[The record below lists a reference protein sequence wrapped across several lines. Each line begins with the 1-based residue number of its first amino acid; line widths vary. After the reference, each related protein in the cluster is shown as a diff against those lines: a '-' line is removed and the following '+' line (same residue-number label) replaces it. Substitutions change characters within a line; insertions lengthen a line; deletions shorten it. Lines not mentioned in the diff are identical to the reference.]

1 MHMDSE
7 CDELSAS
14 WAARDEPDSATEF
27 TASVD
32 ADHAGQLDISK
43 FKAEQPTQPILNP
56 FPSKKYGKLS
66 RSFNSDWYRLFP
78 WLEYSARADAAF
90 CYPCRM
96 FSTGAN
102 EKSAFVNGGYS
113 NWKKALEK
121 DAGFRKH
128 ENSLAH
134 KTCQASWVSYTQMK
148 SGGQSKSVASHLSD
162 AYSRE
167 VQENRLYIARV
178 ADILRF
184 TAVQGI
190 AQRGHDE
197 GATSENKGN
206 FVELL
211 NLFAKYDEIVA
222 KKLKGGAA
230 NAKYV
235 HHSIQDQIL
244 EILSHI
250 TLTSIKEEIKSS
262 QCFALI
268 VDETKDLS
276 KTEQVSVVVR
286 YYVSGT
292 VFERFLGFRNAEQ
305 LDARSL
311 LSYVKE
317 TLNRCGIDAQLCIA
331 QTYDG
336 ASVMSGTSRGVQAL
350 FRQEVPQAVY
360 VHCMNHRL
368 NLVIVDVCKAI
379 KPVRDFFSLLECLYV
394 FLSGSAVHSMY
405 VDVQKRLSLSVTELQ
420 RLSDTRWACQIAA
433 CRAAMKSF
441 PAILVCLAEV
451 IATNSRRAT
460 EARGLLEQMNFS
472 FLFHLSL
479 FTKVLSRLKVLSDLL
494 QSRDCNLSQAC
505 IMARTVIDEFS
516 EMRNSQSAFDTV
528 WAQTC
533 SISEENGVPQ
543 REKQRTKRL
552 PLHLEQ
558 FVLSEGRPVEEESPD
573 SKETFRVKVFLPVL
587 DHLIAELTRR
597 FTENN
602 DVLCG
607 VSALHPQSENFMDI
621 SLLKPFAEHYACDID
636 SVEVECKLVIKLLQR
651 IEAERKCKIE
661 TLMQLVTVLGEYKLA
676 FHELHK
682 LGVIAVTIPASS
694 SSCERTFSCLRRLKT
709 YLRSRMT
716 NNRLSDLAVLA
727 VERSLSNKIDLQRV
741 VDMFDAAHSNRRIRL
756 H

>member
-1 MHMDSE
+1 MSQKRSVADFFSPSSKRAKQKAVSPELFASTAEDSETLQEQENAQCFVSIPLEETVRSIASDDACPSSSGHMDRE
-7 CDELSAS
+7 CDDLSAS
-14 WAARDEPDSATEF
+14 CAARHQPDSATEF
-27 TASVD
+27 TASDVD
-32 ADHAGQLDISK
+32 VDHAGQLDISK
-43 FKAEQPTQPILNP
+43 FKTEQPTQPILNP
-56 FPSKKYGKLS
+56 FPSMKYGKLS
-66 RSFNSDWYRLFP
+66 RSFNSNWYRLFP
-78 WLEYSARADAAF
+78 WLEYSAQADAAF
-90 CYPCRM
+90 CLPCRM
-96 FSTGAN
+96 FSTGDN

-113 NWKKALEK
+113 NWKNALER
-121 DAGFRKH
+121 DGGFRKH
-128 ENSLAH
+128 ENSLVH
-134 KTCQASWVSYTQMK
+134 KTCQASWVSFTQMK
-148 SGGQSKSVASHLSD
+148 AGGQSRSVATHLSD

-190 AQRGHDE
+190 SQRGHDE
-197 GATSENKGN
+197 SARSENKGN

-211 NLFAKYDEIVA
+211 NLFAKYDDIIG
-222 KKLKGGAA
+222 KKLNGGAA

-250 TLTSIKEEIKSS
+250 TLTSIKEEMKSS

-276 KTEQVSVVVR
+276 KTEQLSVVVR
-286 YYVSGT
+286 YYLNGA

-305 LDARSL
+305 LDAKSL

-317 TLNRCGIDAQLCIA
+317 TLNRCGIDSQLCIA

-336 ASVMSGTSRGVQAL
+336 ASVMNGTSRGVQAL

-379 KPVRDFFSLLECLYV
+379 KP
-394 FLSGSAVHSMY
+394 
-405 VDVQKRLSLSVTELQ
+405 
-420 RLSDTRWACQIAA
+420 
-433 CRAAMKSF
+433 
-441 PAILVCLAEV
+441 
-451 IATNSRRAT
+451 
-460 EARGLLEQMNFS
+460 
-472 FLFHLSL
+472 
-479 FTKVLSRLKVLSDLL
+479 
-494 QSRDCNLSQAC
+494 
-505 IMARTVIDEFS
+505 
-516 EMRNSQSAFDTV
+516 SAFGTV
-528 WAQTC
+528 WEQTC
-533 SISEENGVPQ
+533 TISEENGVPK

-587 DHLIAELTRR
+587 DHLIVELTRR
-597 FTENN
+597 FAENN

-607 VSALHPQSENFMDI
+607 VSALHPQSENFMDV
-621 SLLKPFAEHYACDID
+621 SLLKPFAEHYACDIN

-661 TLMQLVTVLGEYKLA
+661 TFLQLVTVLEEYKLA

-682 LGVIAVTIPASS
+682 LSVIAVTIPASS

-709 YLRSRMT
+709 YLRSKMT

-727 VERSLSNKIDLQRV
+727 VERSLANKIDLQRV
-741 VDMFDAAHSNRRIRL
+741 VDMFDAAHNNRRIRL

>member
-1 MHMDSE
+1 
-7 CDELSAS
+7 
-14 WAARDEPDSATEF
+14 
-27 TASVD
+27 
-32 ADHAGQLDISK
+32 
-43 FKAEQPTQPILNP
+43 
-56 FPSKKYGKLS
+56 
-66 RSFNSDWYRLFP
+66 
-78 WLEYSARADAAF
+78 
-90 CYPCRM
+90 
-96 FSTGAN
+96 
-102 EKSAFVNGGYS
+102 
-113 NWKKALEK
+113 
-121 DAGFRKH
+121 
-128 ENSLAH
+128 
-134 KTCQASWVSYTQMK
+134 
-148 SGGQSKSVASHLSD
+148 
-162 AYSRE
+162 
-167 VQENRLYIARV
+167 
-178 ADILRF
+178 
-184 TAVQGI
+184 
-190 AQRGHDE
+190 
-197 GATSENKGN
+197 
-206 FVELL
+206 
-211 NLFAKYDEIVA
+211 
-222 KKLKGGAA
+222 
-230 NAKYV
+230 
-235 HHSIQDQIL
+235 
-244 EILSHI
+244 
-250 TLTSIKEEIKSS
+250 
-262 QCFALI
+262 
-268 VDETKDLS
+268 
-276 KTEQVSVVVR
+276 
-286 YYVSGT
+286 
-292 VFERFLGFRNAEQ
+292 
-305 LDARSL
+305 
-311 LSYVKE
+311 
-317 TLNRCGIDAQLCIA
+317 
-331 QTYDG
+331 
-336 ASVMSGTSRGVQAL
+336 
-350 FRQEVPQAVY
+350 
-360 VHCMNHRL
+360 
-368 NLVIVDVCKAI
+368 
-379 KPVRDFFSLLECLYV
+379 
-394 FLSGSAVHSMY
+394 MY

>member
-7 CDELSAS
+7 SDELSAS
-14 WAARDEPDSATEF
+14 CAARDEADSATEF
-27 TASVD
+27 TASDLDV
-32 ADHAGQLDISK
+32 DHAGQLDISK
-43 FKAEQPTQPILNP
+43 FKTEKPTQPILNP

-66 RSFNSDWYRLFP
+66 RSFNSNWYRLFP
-78 WLEYSARADAAF
+78 WLEYSAQADAAF

-148 SGGQSKSVASHLSD
+148 TRGQSKSVATHLSD

-211 NLFAKYDEIVA
+211 NLFAKYDNIVG

-250 TLTSIKEEIKSS
+250 TLTSIKEEMKSS

-276 KTEQVSVVVR
+276 KTEQLSVVVR
-286 YYVSGT
+286 YYVNGA

-305 LDARSL
+305 LDAKSL
-311 LSYVKE
+311 LRYVKE
-317 TLNRCGIDAQLCIA
+317 TLNRCGIDPQLCIA

-394 FLSGSAVHSMY
+394 FLSGSAVHSLY

-433 CRAAMKSF
+433 CTAAMKSF

-460 EARGLLEQMNFS
+460 EAGGLLEQMNFS

-505 IMARTVIDEFS
+505 LMARTVIDEFS
-516 EMRNSQSAFDTV
+516 EMRNSQSAFENV

-533 SISEENGVPQ
+533 RISEENGVPQ
-543 REKQRTKRL
+543 REKQRKKRL

-587 DHLIAELTRR
+587 DHLIVELTRR

-607 VSALHPQSENFMDI
+607 VSALHPKSENFMDI
-621 SLLKPFAEHYACDID
+621 SLLKPFAEHYACDLD
-636 SVEVECKLVIKLLQR
+636 SVEVECKLIIKLLQR
-651 IEAERKCKIE
+651 IKAERKCKIE
-661 TLMQLVTVLGEYKLA
+661 TLLQLVTVLGEYK
-676 FHELHK
+676 
-682 LGVIAVTIPASS
+682 
-694 SSCERTFSCLRRLKT
+694 
-709 YLRSRMT
+709 
-716 NNRLSDLAVLA
+716 
-727 VERSLSNKIDLQRV
+727 
-741 VDMFDAAHSNRRIRL
+741 
-756 H
+756 